1 MINYLYL
8 SAVPLGETPRHLNK
22 FLDSLSRLSIHLRI
36 WSMRRINSVWMLHP
50 LINVMILIILTTSLV
65 NAYFAVI
72 YHPLEMTK
80 LVVSQTYHLPLYQKG
95 VTLSYRKRALE
106 PLWGWTEISLILLK
120 NSLRMVWLKRFRLI
134 HLTWLWFRS
143 TKALLSSFMIS
154 TLMKG

>member
-1 MINYLYL
+1 MISYLYL
-8 SAVPLGETPRHLNK
+8 SAVPLGETQIHLNR
-22 FLDSLSRLSIHLRI
+22 FLDSLSRLTIHLRI
-36 WSMRRINSVWMLHP
+36 WSIRRINSVSMLHP
-50 LINVMILIILTTSLV
+50 SLNVMILIILTTSLV

-80 LVVSQTYHLPLYQKG
+80 LVVSQTYHLPLFREG
-95 VTLSYRKRALE
+95 VTLSYRNRALE

-134 HLTWLWFRS
+134 RLTWLWFRS

-154 TLMKG
+154 TPMIG